1 MTKINIYCLFDM
13 CNELH
18 GVYSSI
24 QAVHGD
30 ALKLANR
37 GTSGVHIQRPEGPTR
52 PTVRLLRNI
61 LKGQIDVKVNYY
73 SDSGVVTILKTGL
86 KE

>member
-1 MTKINIYCLFDM
+1 M
-13 CNELH
+13 H

-30 ALKLANR
+30 ALKLANC
-37 GTSGVHIQRPEGPTR
+37 GTSGVYIHQPEGPIR
-52 PTVRLLRNI
+52 PTVRMLRNI